1 MLTLKLK
8 GKGGRIFIVE
18 CVSVG
23 IDPDGKKTT
32 ITAFTVDK
40 PYHPDTYVVADE
52 GGDAVMAYV
61 ENSAGATTQVVKPG
75 K

>member
-1 MLTLKLK
+1 VLTLKLK

-18 CVSVG
+18 CVSVDIQPEG
-23 IDPDGKKTT
+23 NRTKVD
-32 ITAFTVDK
+32 AYTVER
-40 PYHPDTYVVADE
+40 PSIPDTYVVADE